1 MDIFFG
7 EKLNYVK
14 EQSKGYVESI
24 GSITG
29 YNILITFV
37 ILFLLVSTILVTY
50 NAKGFNESL
59 GYGFFITLIILLI
72 VSLLLRKYN
81 VDEINKNL
89 GETGGLSGIA
99 GIADKIKNVF
109 NSFGTIESIG
119 IVFVLG
125 ALFIVLL
132 ASLGLLQKHIPS
144 NNKAALLNYFII
156 MIFFGMFYYFFKK
169 GRETDAN
176 IIPENLQLF
185 YDEKM
190 KYTIIFILFI
200 ALVIGLYLFNP
211 YEIMSKYGGA
221 SVFFLLFI
229 GVILFAMIRLNSYFF
244 DNPQASDLYKD
255 APGITSFLKVGY
267 VLAALVISGLFMWG
281 LLYILG
287 VFRND
292 ADNPHSLRHIVVN
305 LVLLVSMLG
314 ILYKLAN
321 AGGFLAKNPYFR
333 LVLNIILYVP
343 CLLVVVTDYL
353 SKLVFSA
360 NTNIQQSKND
370 YAFLGLAVLLSG
382 SYLFLDS
389 VFFPFVKHQYYNLG
403 GKTLISQPIPTNMTS
418 NVESISQ
425 LNGYTNPN
433 KLNYTYALS
442 FWYYIDALPPNT
454 NSSYQKNTN
463 ILACG
468 DNIYVKYYSPSNTL
482 YITVKETQGTTD
494 KMHELDE
501 DGYRIVYKK
510 PDVLLQKWNN
520 IVLNYNG
527 GTLDIFYNGELE
539 KSAINVVPTNKG
551 VGQDTSEP
559 GNDEDNV
566 INDMLIVGTSNG
578 ISGQLANMT
587 FFKEPIDYLTINKL
601 YVLFKD
607 KTPPLE

>member
-7 EKLNYVK
+7 EKINYVK
-14 EQSKGYVESI
+14 QQSKGYVESM

-37 ILFLLVSTILVTY
+37 ILFFLISTILVTY
-50 NAKGFNESL
+50 NSKGFNESL

-72 VSLLLRKYN
+72 VSVLLRKYN
-81 VDEINKNL
+81 IDEINKNL
-89 GETGGLSGIA
+89 GETAGLM
-99 GIADKIKNVF
+99 DKINNIF
-109 NSFGTIESIG
+109 NSFGTLETIG
-119 IVFVLG
+119 VVFVLG
-125 ALFIVLL
+125 ALFMGLL
-132 ASLGLLQKHIPS
+132 ASLGLFQKNIPS
-144 NNKAALLNYFII
+144 NNKAALLNYFI
-156 MIFFGMFYYFFKK
+156 MMMFFGIFYYFFKK
-169 GRETDAN
+169 GREVDAKL
-176 IIPENLQLF
+176 IPENLQLF
-185 YDEKM
+185 YNEKM

-200 ALVIGLYLFNP
+200 VFVIGLYLLNP

-244 DNPQASDLYKD
+244 DNPQYSGTYKD
-255 APGITSFLKVGY
+255 APGIISFLKVGY
-267 VLAALVISGLFMWG
+267 VLAALFISGMFLWG
-281 LLYILG
+281 LLYVLG

-292 ADNPHSLRHIVVN
+292 ADNPYSLRHIVVN

-343 CLLVVVTDYL
+343 CLLVVITDYL
-353 SKLVFSA
+353 SKFVFSA
-360 NTNIQQSKND
+360 TTNIQQSKND
-370 YAFLGLAVLLSG
+370 YVFLGLAVLLSA
-382 SYLFLDS
+382 SYLFFNS
-389 VFFPFVKHQYYNLG
+389 FFFPFVKKQYYNLG
-403 GKTLISQPIPTNMTS
+403 GKTLIREPIPINMTT
-418 NVESISQ
+418 NIDSISQ
-425 LNGYTNPN
+425 LNDYTNPN

-510 PDVLLQKWNN
+510 QDVLLQKWNN

-527 GTLDIFYNGELE
+527 GTLDIFYNGKLE

-551 VGQDTSEP
+551 VGQDNSEP

-566 INDMLIVGTSNG
+566 INDMLTVGTTNG
-578 ISGQLANMT
+578 ISGQMANIT